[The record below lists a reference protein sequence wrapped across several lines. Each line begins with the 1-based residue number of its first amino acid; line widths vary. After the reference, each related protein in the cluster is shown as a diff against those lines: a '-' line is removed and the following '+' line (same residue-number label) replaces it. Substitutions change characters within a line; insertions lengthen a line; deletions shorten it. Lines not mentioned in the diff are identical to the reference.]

1 MGLDM
6 FLEAR
11 RYLSSYD
18 ENDEKKSNLVASVF
32 PELNGIAK
40 PTEINTELMYWR
52 KANAI
57 HKWFVDNVQNGEDD
71 CQKSS
76 VQKEDLQHLYNIIE
90 QVLKDNN
97 IETAM
102 ALLPPQSGFFFGPTE
117 IDEWYWEN
125 LEKTKEALEKIL
137 AADLDGWHIYYQASW

>member
-11 RYLSSYD
+11 RYL
-18 ENDEKKSNLVASVF
+18 DEKKSNIVASVF

-40 PTEINTELMYWR
+40 PTEVNTELMYWR

-71 CQKSS
+71 CQKSPE
-76 VQKEDLQHLYNIIE
+76 QKEDLQHLYNIIE
-90 QVLKDNN
+90 QILKDRT
-97 IETAM
+97 IENAM
-102 ALLPPQSGFFFGPTE
+102 ALLPTQSGFFFGPTE